1 MRRAL
6 ATATAVL
13 WLGIAGFAPAA
24 TAEPRPCDSDTAPN
38 PFPAPDGTTFVVHH
52 ESRSGTSTLTSPVLD
67 GDLPRG
73 CTLDHLGYD
82 RTDGYLYGLH
92 DSAIVRIGRA
102 ASGEVAAATVG
113 ALPDTP
119 LVGDIDRGGRYVAFD
134 FVPLTGTGT
143 VHTYDSFPLPVP
155 EASTVRW
162 DNSCD
167 RLLANQRAQARLR
180 AKNPSLPAPEPLIE
194 DWAYNPADGKLYGYA
209 SVDAHDAYLGKVEP
223 LSKWTV
229 APLPDQVIRVSPALG
244 TARCA
249 PASNPHPP
257 GGIDRGVIGDTY
269 GSDANHGSAGIGGV
283 AFTGPDRL
291 ALFQLAQGQRWFLD
305 VGACFTPAGC
315 VPEPDGPAP
324 DGHGDAAGSPYQPA
338 RVTVQTVADKDAPR
352 RQRFSFAS
360 EDLDP
365 NGFILGPGESRTF
378 DLAPGEV
385 QLAKAPT
392 VTGWHLEHI
401 GCQGTDSPGK
411 RDATDPTRVVLGPGE
426 QLVCTY
432 AARMLMAAPAP
443 SSSPAQGAGAPQGR
457 QHGDSTA
464 LRKTSAGRPGIEFSL
479 PWNPQTAV
487 SLPGTGNPLITVAAL
502 LILALGIGGGVFIL
516 FPRRRGPAP
525 PPYRA
530 RHRA

>member
-13 WLGIAGFAPAA
+13 GLAIAGLALPA
-24 TAEPRPCDSDTAPN
+24 TAAPGVCDTDAAPN
-38 PFPAPDGTTFVVHH
+38 PFPAPDGTTFVVH
-52 ESRSGTSTLTSPVLD
+52 RASGSDTSALTSPILD
-67 GDLPRG
+67 GDLPAG
-73 CTLDHLGYD
+73 CSIDQLGYD

-92 DSAIVRIGRA
+92 DTTIVRIGRA
-102 ASGEVAAATVG
+102 ADGEIAATTVG
-113 ALPDTP
+113 ALPERP
-119 LVGDIDRGGRYVAFD
+119 LVADIDRTGRYVALD
-134 FVPLTGTGT
+134 FAPHTSTAT
-143 VHTYDSFPLPVP
+143 VQTYDSFPLPIP
-155 EASTVRW
+155 ETSIVNW
-162 DNSCD
+162 DESCEP
-167 RLLANQRAQARLR
+167 LLANQRAQARLR
-180 AKNPSLPAPEPLIE
+180 VKNPQLPQPEPLIQ
-194 DWAYNPADGKLYGYA
+194 DWAYNPADSRLYGYA
-209 SVDAHDAYLGKVEP
+209 SVDAHDAYLGKVDP

-229 APLPDQVIRVSPALG
+229 APLPDQVIRVSPAEG
-244 TARCA
+244 TGRCA

-269 GSDANHGSAGIGGV
+269 GSDATHGSAGVAGV

-291 ALFQLAQGQRWFLD
+291 TLFQLAQGQSWLLD
-305 VGACFTPAGC
+305 VAACFTPAGC
-315 VPEPDGPAP
+315 SPEPDGAAP

-338 RVTVQTVADKDAPR
+338 RVTVQTVADKSAPR

-360 EDLDP
+360 DDLDP
-365 NGFILGPGESRTF
+365 DGFVLAPGESRTF

-385 QLAKAPT
+385 ELAKAPH
-392 VTGWHLEHI
+392 VTGWQLEHT
-401 GCQGTDSPGK
+401 GCHGTDSPGK
-411 RDATDPTRVVLGPGE
+411 RDATDPMRVVLGPGE

-432 AARMLMAAPAP
+432 AARMLMAAPA
-443 SSSPAQGAGAPQGR
+443 STASTAAAPLQR
-457 QHGDSTA
+457 RKRADSTA
-464 LRKTSAGRPGIEFSL
+464 LRKTSADRPGIELPL

-487 SLPGTGNPLITVAAL
+487 SVPGTGNPLITVAAL